1 MISVSLHSV
10 LLAVTVA
17 HLMIAAVMSLFARH
31 RVQYLSLAAI
41 MGLFG
46 FAFMA
51 MLFFAAEIES
61 ATPMLLDPGLLMGL
75 TAAVFLQSIYPLSIP
90 MPAYLQWKRMLIY
103 AAPAICVFVVYGFL
117 SLFGFHPVHF
127 HMWREIPAQLFT
139 SDILLRFVVL
149 GLSFYYMLNMFRLPR
164 TLLQHP
170 DIPNYLAAYTVGLG
184 LSSCIFV
191 WLTLDY
197 SLWLFIV
204 WLVILTL
211 QNLYMCF
218 RTLETLAL
226 GLPKPEILKVE
237 TEPSVVETNEGDDED
252 FNEANRH
259 RFERIEF
266 WMQNH
271 REEWTD
277 NTFGRDRLCEAV
289 GYNRHLVLQCI
300 RSQGY
305 YNVHEYINRYRIE
318 ELKRLITKG
327 KITTLG
333 ETVDA
338 GFGAIQTARSCFL
351 KMEGIT
357 LDEYWNQKKSP
368 IPPDKND

>member
-1 MISVSLHSV
+1 MISVSLHSI
-10 LLAVTVA
+10 LLAATVA

-61 ATPMLLDPGLLMGL
+61 ATPMLLDPGLLLGL

-103 AAPAICVFVVYGFL
+103 AAPAIGVFVVYGFL
-117 SLFGFHPVHF
+117 YYLGYHPVHI
-127 HMWREIPAQLFT
+127 HLWREIPAQLFT

-170 DIPNYLAAYTVGLG
+170 DIPNYLAAYTIGLG

-197 SLWLFIV
+197 SLWLLIV

-226 GLPKPEILKVE
+226 SLPKPEILKVE
-237 TEPSVVETNEGDDED
+237 TEPAAVATDEGDDED
-252 FNEANRH
+252 FNEANLH

-266 WMQNH
+266 WMQHNQ
-271 REEWTD
+271 EAWKD
-277 NTFGRDRLCEAV
+277 YTFGRDQLCDAV
-289 GYNRHLVLQCI
+289 GLNRHLLLQSV

-305 YNVHEYINRYRIE
+305 YNIHEYINTYRIN
-318 ELKRLITKG
+318 ELMRMIARG
-327 KITTLG
+327 EVRTLG
-333 ETVDA
+333 ACQDA
-338 GFGAIQTARSCFL
+338 GFGTIKTARSSFE
-351 KMEGIT
+351 KVTGES
-357 LDEYWNQKKSP
+357 LDSYLAKYK
-368 IPPDKND
+368 